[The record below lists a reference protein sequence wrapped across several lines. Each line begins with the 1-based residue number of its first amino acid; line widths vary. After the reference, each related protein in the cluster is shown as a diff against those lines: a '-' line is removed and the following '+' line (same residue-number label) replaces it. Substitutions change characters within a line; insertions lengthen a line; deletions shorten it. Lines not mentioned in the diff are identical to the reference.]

1 MAIWHDGRCVARHER
16 CSGQQEILDL
26 EHDLDVLEQKP
37 GALVGSKPLA
47 HWRELGRWP
56 TSYDQIWKGLM
67 VRQGHQEG
75 TKAMIELLQLGRR
88 YGPSRLRT
96 AIEEALALGCT
107 DSAAVRYLVTALD
120 HDRVPPA
127 LLEVGAL
134 AQFERPLPDVTPYN
148 QLLPGGGT
156 R

>member
-1 MAIWHDGRCVARHER
+1 M
-16 CSGQQEILDL
+16 
-26 EHDLDVLEQKP
+26 
-37 GALVGSKPLA
+37 

-67 VRQGHQEG
+67 VRQGRQAG
-75 TKAMIELLQLGRR
+75 TKAMIELLQLRRR
-88 YGPSRLRT
+88 YGPSRLRA
-96 AIEEALALGCT
+96 AIEESLALGCT
-107 DSAAVRYLVTALD
+107 DSTAVRYLVTALD

-148 QLLPGGGT
+148 QLLPGGDT

>member
-1 MAIWHDGRCVARHER
+1 M
-16 CSGQQEILDL
+16 
-26 EHDLDVLEQKP
+26 
-37 GALVGSKPLA
+37 
-47 HWRELGRWP
+47 
-56 TSYDQIWKGLM
+56 
-67 VRQGHQEG
+67 
-75 TKAMIELLQLGRR
+75 
-88 YGPSRLRT
+88 
-96 AIEEALALGCT
+96 ALGCT
-107 DSAAVRYLVTALD
+107 DSTAVRYLVTALD